1 MSSRAVQDTEG
12 QDAAVVGCSTRAIRA
27 LVAELHKRMD
37 AHQRGRSADFDLTP
51 TQAKALEELGRPK
64 TARELAAVLYCEPPN
79 VTYVVDKLEKRGLVV
94 REPHPQ
100 DRRAKQLV
108 LTEEG
113 RELRLE
119 LLRRIGR
126 DSPLAHLSREER
138 AVLREQLVRALDGA
152 QA

>member
-1 MSSRAVQDTEG
+1 MSSSAVQDT
-12 QDAAVVGCSTRAIRA
+12 AAVGCSVREIRA
-27 LVAELHKRMD
+27 LVVELNKRMD
-37 AHQRGRSADFDLTP
+37 AHQRGRSAEFDLTP

-64 TARELAAVLYCEPPN
+64 TARELAAVLCCEPPN
-79 VTYVVDKLEKRGLVV
+79 VTYVIDKLEKRGLVV

-108 LTEEG
+108 LTEAG

-126 DSPLAHLSREER
+126 DSPLDHMSHEER
-138 AVLREQLVRALDGA
+138 ALLRDQLARALDGA
-152 QA
+152 QTGI

>member
-1 MSSRAVQDTEG
+1 
-12 QDAAVVGCSTRAIRA
+12 
-27 LVAELHKRMD
+27 MD
-37 AHQRGRSADFDLTP
+37 AHQRGRSAEFDLTP
-51 TQAKALEELGRPK
+51 TQAKALEELGRPR
-64 TARELAAVLYCEPPN
+64 TARELAAILSCEPPN

-108 LTEEG
+108 LTDAG

-126 DSPLAHLSREER
+126 DSPLDHMSHEER
-138 AVLREQLVRALDGA
+138 AALRDQLAKALEGA
-152 QA
+152 